1 MKKTNKEAPQEQQA
15 ASQPDYVAD
24 LLKNGTTTLTA
35 PTREELGE
43 MFDQIPADVR
53 VGAGAV
59 GRNSETGAFTLLI
72 HLIKNKEDNGN
83 TKRTKS

>member
-1 MKKTNKEAPQEQQA
+1 MKKTTKTEAPQEQQA

-35 PTREELGE
+35 PTRDELAE
-43 MFDQIPADVR
+43 MLDQIPADVR

-72 HLIKNKEDNGN
+72 HLIKD
-83 TKRTKS
+83 

>member
-35 PTREELGE
+35 QTRDELAE
-43 MFDQIPADVR
+43 MLDQIPADVR

-72 HLIKNKEDNGN
+72 HLIKD
-83 TKRTKS
+83 

>member
-1 MKKTNKEAPQEQQA
+1 MTKKKNQTEQQA

-35 PTREELGE
+35 KTREELAE
-43 MFDQIPADVR
+43 MLDQIPADVR
-53 VGAGAV
+53 IGTGAV

-83 TKRTKS
+83 T

>member
-1 MKKTNKEAPQEQQA
+1 MTKTKKNQTEQQA
-15 ASQPDYVAD
+15 VSQPDYVAD

-35 PTREELGE
+35 PTREELAE
-43 MFDQIPADVR
+43 MVNEIPADVR
-53 VGAGAV
+53 IGAGAV

-83 TKRTKS
+83 T

>member
-1 MKKTNKEAPQEQQA
+1 MKKETKTEAPQEQQA

-35 PTREELGE
+35 PTRDELGD
-43 MFDQIPADVR
+43 MLDQIPADVR

-59 GRNSETGAFTLLI
+59 GQNRDTGHFSI
-72 HLIKNKEDNGN
+72 RIDIIKSDQL
-83 TKRTKS
+83 

>member
-1 MKKTNKEAPQEQQA
+1 MKKTKTEAPHEQQA

-35 PTREELGE
+35 PTRDELGD
-43 MFDQIPADVR
+43 MLDQIPADVR

-59 GRNSETGAFTLLI
+59 GQNRETGLFSI
-72 HLIKNKEDNGN
+72 RIDIIKSDQL
-83 TKRTKS
+83 

>member
-1 MKKTNKEAPQEQQA
+1 MKKTTKTEAPQEQQA

-35 PTREELGE
+35 PTRDELGE
-43 MFDQIPADVR
+43 MLDQIPADVR

-59 GRNSETGAFTLLI
+59 GQNRDTGLFSI
-72 HLIKNKEDNGN
+72 RIDIIKSD
-83 TKRTKS
+83 

>member
-1 MKKTNKEAPQEQQA
+1 MKKTKTEAPQEQQA

-43 MFDQIPADVR
+43 MLDQIPADVR
-53 VGAGAV
+53 VGTGAV
-59 GRNSETGAFTLLI
+59 GQNRDTGLFSI
-72 HLIKNKEDNGN
+72 RIDIIKSD
-83 TKRTKS
+83 

>member
-1 MKKTNKEAPQEQQA
+1 MTKTKKNQTEQQA
-15 ASQPDYVAD
+15 AQPDYVAD

-35 PTREELGE
+35 PTREELAE
-43 MFDQIPADVR
+43 MVNEIPADVR
-53 VGAGAV
+53 IGAGAV

-83 TKRTKS
+83 T

>member
-1 MKKTNKEAPQEQQA
+1 MKKTTKTEAPQEQQA

-35 PTREELGE
+35 PTREELAE
-43 MFDQIPADVR
+43 MLDQIPADVR

-72 HLIKNKEDNGN
+72 HLIKD
-83 TKRTKS
+83 

>member
-1 MKKTNKEAPQEQQA
+1 MKKTTKTEAPQEQQA

-35 PTREELGE
+35 QTRDELGE
-43 MFDQIPADVR
+43 MLDQIPADVR

-59 GRNSETGAFTLLI
+59 GQNRDTGLFSI
-72 HLIKNKEDNGN
+72 RIDIIKSD
-83 TKRTKS
+83 

>member
-35 PTREELGE
+35 QTRDELAE
-43 MFDQIPADVR
+43 MLDQIPADVR
-53 VGAGAV
+53 IGAGAV
-59 GRNSETGAFTLLI
+59 GQNRDTGLFSI
-72 HLIKNKEDNGN
+72 RIDIIKSD
-83 TKRTKS
+83 

>member
-1 MKKTNKEAPQEQQA
+1 MKKTTNKEAPQEQQA

-35 PTREELGE
+35 PTRDELAE
-43 MFDQIPADVR
+43 MLDQIPADVR

-59 GRNSETGAFTLLI
+59 GQNRETGLFSI
-72 HLIKNKEDNGN
+72 RIDIIKSD
-83 TKRTKS
+83 

>member
-1 MKKTNKEAPQEQQA
+1 MTKTKKNQTEQQA
-15 ASQPDYVAD
+15 AQPDYVAD

-35 PTREELGE
+35 QTREELGD
-43 MFDQIPADVR
+43 MLDQLPADVR

-83 TKRTKS
+83 T

>member
-1 MKKTNKEAPQEQQA
+1 MKKTKTEAPQEQQA

-43 MFDQIPADVR
+43 MLDQIPADVR

-59 GRNSETGAFTLLI
+59 GQNRDTGLFSI
-72 HLIKNKEDNGN
+72 RIDIIKN
-83 TKRTKS
+83 

>member
-1 MKKTNKEAPQEQQA
+1 MTKTKKNQTEQQA
-15 ASQPDYVAD
+15 AQPDYVAD

-35 PTREELGE
+35 PTREELAE
-43 MFDQIPADVR
+43 MLDQIPADVR
-53 VGAGAV
+53 IGAGAV

-83 TKRTKS
+83 T

>member
-1 MKKTNKEAPQEQQA
+1 MKKTSKTEAPQEQQA

-35 PTREELGE
+35 PTRDELGE
-43 MFDQIPADVR
+43 MLDQIPADVR

-59 GRNSETGAFTLLI
+59 GQNRETGLFSI
-72 HLIKNKEDNGN
+72 RIDIIKSD
-83 TKRTKS
+83 

>member
-1 MKKTNKEAPQEQQA
+1 MKKTKTEAPQEQQA

-35 PTREELGE
+35 QTRDELAE
-43 MFDQIPADVR
+43 MLDQIPADVR

-59 GRNSETGAFTLLI
+59 GQNRDTGLFSI
-72 HLIKNKEDNGN
+72 RIDIIKSD
-83 TKRTKS
+83 

>member
-1 MKKTNKEAPQEQQA
+1 MKKTKTEAPQEQQA

-43 MFDQIPADVR
+43 MLDQIPADVR
-53 VGAGAV
+53 IGAGAV
-59 GRNSETGAFTLLI
+59 GQNSETGAFTLLI
-72 HLIKNKEDNGN
+72 HLIKNKED
-83 TKRTKS
+83 KQKL

>member
-35 PTREELGE
+35 PTREELGD
-43 MFDQIPADVR
+43 MLDQLPVDVR

-59 GRNSETGAFTLLI
+59 GQNRETGLFSI
-72 HLIKNKEDNGN
+72 RIDIIKSD
-83 TKRTKS
+83 